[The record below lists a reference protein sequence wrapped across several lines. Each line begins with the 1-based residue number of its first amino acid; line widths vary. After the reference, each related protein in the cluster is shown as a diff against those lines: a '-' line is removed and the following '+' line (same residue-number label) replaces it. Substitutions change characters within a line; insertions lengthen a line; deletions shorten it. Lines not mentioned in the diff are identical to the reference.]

1 MEKLLLSIKENKEQI
16 KIKTNNSPD
25 IVFKDMKVFNT
36 NICVVAN
43 EALSDKNLIDKY
55 ILRYLTN
62 SRMLKDI
69 KIKNLVKFLNEYIPA
84 QKITIIN
91 NFEDFFQNLFSGFC
105 ILLIDGYNEALAIE
119 MRISLDSGINTAQ
132 NEQMLK
138 GPRDAFTENYQT
150 NIGLVRKRIRTENLW
165 LEEMTL
171 GSLGKTKIGVM
182 YIRDIASQEL
192 VDQIVK
198 KIKDIKI
205 DTILDSNY
213 VIEMIS
219 KNKKSVFP
227 NYISTER
234 PDNVSGYLLDGRIA
248 IIVENTP
255 YAVIIPALFLDF
267 FHVPSDNYQ
276 KSSNVTFTRLTR
288 ILAFMITLFLPA
300 IYIALSTYNFE
311 AIPERLLISF
321 AAQKE
326 GVPFPTIIEV
336 IMMIVT
342 FEILKESDTRT
353 PQAIGGSLSIVGA
366 LVLGEA
372 AVAAGIVSPIT
383 IIVVA
388 VTSICGMIIYSFDVV
403 NGVRRWRTIFLL
415 LSGIA
420 GLIGFLVALTIF
432 IINVSSIKSFG
443 IPYLSPFAPFK
454 KENLGDSIIIT
465 NKRKFEKRNVLTAKK
480 QGRQ

>member
-1 MEKLLLSIKENKEQI
+1 MEKLLLSINENKEQI
-16 KIKTNNSPD
+16 KIRTNNSPD
-25 IVFKDMKVFNT
+25 NVFKDMKVFNAS
-36 NICVVAN
+36 ICVVAN
-43 EALSDKNLIDKY
+43 ETLADKNLIDKY
-55 ILRYLTN
+55 VLRYLTN
-62 SRMLKDI
+62 SRMLKDF
-69 KIKNLVKFLNEYIPA
+69 KTKNLIKYLNEYIPA

-91 NFEDFFQNLFSGFC
+91 NFEALFKDLFSGFC
-105 ILLIDGYNEALAIE
+105 ILLIDGYDEALAIE
-119 MRISLDSGINTAQ
+119 MRISLDSGISAAQ
-132 NEQMLK
+132 NEPMLK
-138 GPRDAFTENYQT
+138 GPRDAFSENYQT
-150 NIGLVRKRIRTENLW
+150 NVGLIRKRIRTENLW
-165 LEEMTL
+165 LEETTL
-171 GSLGKTKIGVM
+171 GNLGKSKIGIM
-182 YIRDIASQEL
+182 YIKDIASQEL

-198 KIKDIKI
+198 KIKDIEI

-219 KNKKSVFP
+219 KNKKSFFP

-267 FHVPSDNYQ
+267 FHVPSDKYQ
-276 KSSNVTFTRLTR
+276 KSSNVNFTRLTR
-288 ILAFMITLFLPA
+288 IIAFMITLFLPA

-336 IMMIVT
+336 IMMIIT
-342 FEILKESDTRT
+342 FEILKESDIRT

-403 NGVRRWRTIFLL
+403 NGIRRWRSIFLIF
-415 LSGIA
+415 SAIA
-420 GLIGFLVALTIF
+420 GLIGFLVALIIF

-443 IPYLSPFAPFK
+443 IPYLSPFAPLK